1 MKDTEA
7 RERFV
12 ILPNPF
18 ESKPIEDAIAIIGEA
33 RLDLLKA
40 KANSKNW
47 TQARLES
54 EIRCL
59 ADEVQ
64 ASDYDGMTGK
74 ITAMHIGEGACGD
87 AQRCALALA
96 LADMFAVPPEQT
108 EVDGFAA
115 SIYDADSNEVI
126 GLELS
131 TPLRD
136 WIDAFDQENEVEPV
150 GLIVIDRRQGYLL
163 DTV

>member
-33 RLDLLKA
+33 RLDELKA

-64 ASDYDGMTGK
+64 ALGYDGMTGK
-74 ITAMHIGEGACGD
+74 ITTQHIGEGACGD
-87 AQRCALALA
+87 AQYCALALA
-96 LADMFAVPPEQT
+96 VGDMFAVPPEQI
-108 EVDGFAA
+108 EVDGFRA
-115 SIYDADSNEVI
+115 SIYDVSLRNAID
-126 GLELS
+126 LELS
-131 TPLRD
+131 QPLRD
-136 WIDAFDQENEVEPV
+136 WIDAFDDEKEVEPV
-150 GLIVIDRRQGYLL
+150 GLIVTDRRQGYLL